1 VIPELIDGML
11 PEGIHPCT
19 MEEVNERFGRFLRS
33 DRRIHLTA
41 SLREFVGAARE
52 SGIVAAIVIDGSY
65 VTRKEEP
72 GDIDLIVAL
81 KPGIDTAILM
91 RPFEYNVQSQRMVKQ
106 IYRFDIRVAEDGS
119 TVYDAEVRLFTRIRT
134 DDPDQA
140 TSQLRKGLLRVEL

>member
-1 VIPELIDGML
+1 ML
-11 PEGIHPCT
+11 PEGIHACT
-19 MEEVNERFGRFLRS
+19 IEEVNERFGRFQRS

-41 SLREFVGAARE
+41 LLREFVEAARE

-81 KPGIDTAILM
+81 KPGIDSAILM

-106 IYRFDIRVAEDGS
+106 IYRFDVRVAEDD
-119 TVYDAEVRLFTRIRT
+119 TTLYDKHVLFFAEIRD

-140 TSQLRKGLLRVEL
+140 TSQPRKGLLRIDL